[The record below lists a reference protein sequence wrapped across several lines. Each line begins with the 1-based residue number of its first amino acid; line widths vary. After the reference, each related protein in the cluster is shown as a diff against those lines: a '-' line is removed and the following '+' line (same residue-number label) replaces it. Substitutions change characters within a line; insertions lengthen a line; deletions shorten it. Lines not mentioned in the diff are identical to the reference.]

1 MVRVPVMQGMPDPML
16 GIGEVRYVMKDIP
29 PSMGGQPN
37 EQRIRKMLDDGTIK
51 GCVRD
56 FGGERKV
63 PMSAVIEWMHSLER
77 AAKKRVKGDIT
88 RMDKREAK
96 ERGK

>member
-1 MVRVPVMQGMPDPML
+1 MAQVPVMQGMPDPML
-16 GIGEVRYVMKDIP
+16 GIREIRYVMKDIP

-56 FGGERKV
+56 FKGDRRV
-63 PMSAVIEWMHSLER
+63 PLSAVIEWMNGLER
-77 AAKKRVKGDIT
+77 AAKKKAKAD
-88 RMDKREAK
+88 REAQDRQRK
-96 ERGK
+96 ERAS